1 MGNEHSKNKAEQA
14 PEKPLHGGLNGHA
27 VSISS
32 NGLENV
38 ISEAAVEQNSMP
50 PSLPPSEESGIVE
63 TDGSGLGP
71 VVVEQK
77 SAIKEVPEVEPETQN
92 AKTQN
97 TPEPELE
104 PATQE
109 KEEPKNS
116 TKEKVNIF
124 ENLFKKKAKPQPTP
138 NPDPALE
145 KEEPIK
151 DKIVEEIES
160 SAEDQKVPVAVTDGI
175 QAEPLAEVKED
186 TETSKERPNP
196 SPEAEEVKSPKIAE
210 ESSHIQENQEGES
223 QTEEN
228 PVMNFFK
235 TLVTPTKKTKQET
248 ATPAVAKDQKE
259 AQPTTTT
266 TAAQLVDA
274 PATAKGGMSIP
285 PSPAPAPGLGPAP
298 GPAPAP
304 APTPA
309 PKPAPAP
316 APGSCKME
324 VKAELA
330 AQSVTNT
337 PKEEPKG
344 AAKEPEAA
352 KPKSDRPFSR
362 LFSRKALIG
371 LKSKIKAKSTSGA
384 RAPAKPA
391 AATVEPVEPQPVV
404 EVQTVEPVEPQPVVE
419 VQNVDFSKTDTLE
432 ASATLEPPPP
442 APEEEKTPAASKAS
456 PFTSFS
462 LFKTKAAVPKKEVP
476 APAAEAVAEPSV
488 AKDEPKA
495 PEDPAVDSKPVSG
508 PSEVMENSPV
518 LPKRLEKR
526 NSIHLF
532 FKNLGKGQS
541 DAGVQTEPEK
551 TK

>member
-32 NGLENV
+32 NGLENGVSMV

-63 TDGSGLGP
+63 ADGSGLGP

-116 TKEKVNIF
+116 SKEKVNIF
-124 ENLFKKKAKPQPTP
+124 ENLFKKKAKAQPTP

-248 ATPAVAKDQKE
+248 ATPAVANDQKE

-285 PSPAPAPGLGPAP
+285 PA
-298 GPAPAP
+298 PAPAP

-309 PKPAPAP
+309 PAPAP
-316 APGSCKME
+316 ALAPVQAPAPALGSCKME

-337 PKEEPKG
+337 PNEEPKG
-344 AAKEPEAA
+344 AAKEPAAA

-362 LFSRKALIG
+362 LFSRK
-371 LKSKIKAKSTSGA
+371 
-384 RAPAKPA
+384 
-391 AATVEPVEPQPVV
+391 
-404 EVQTVEPVEPQPVVE
+404 
-419 VQNVDFSKTDTLE
+419 NVDFSKTATLE

-442 APEEEKTPAASKAS
+442 APEEEKTPVASKAS

-488 AKDEPKA
+488 AKDEPKV
-495 PEDPAVDSKPVSG
+495 PEDPAMDSKPVSE
-508 PSEVMENSPV
+508 PSEIMENSPV

-532 FKNLGKGQS
+532 FKNLGKRQS

>member
-1 MGNEHSKNKAEQA
+1 MGNEHSENKAEQA
-14 PEKPLHGGLNGHA
+14 PEKHLNGGLNGHA

-38 ISEAAVEQNSMP
+38 TSEAAVEQNSKP
-50 PSLPPSEESGIVE
+50 PSVPPSEESGIVE
-63 TDGSGLGP
+63 ADGSGLGP
-71 VVVEQK
+71 VVMEQEY
-77 SAIKEVPEVEPETQN
+77 AIKKVPEVEPESQN
-92 AKTQN
+92 AKTQ
-97 TPEPELE
+97 TTPELE
-104 PATQE
+104 PVPQE

-124 ENLFKKKAKPQPTP
+124 ENLFKKKAKPQP

-151 DKIVEEIES
+151 KKIVEEIKS
-160 SAEDQKVPVAVTDGI
+160 SPEDQKVPVAVTNGI
-175 QAEPLAEVKED
+175 QAEPFAEVQED
-186 TETSKERPNP
+186 TETSEERPNP
-196 SPEAEEVKSPKIAE
+196 SPQAEEVKSHKIGE
-210 ESSHIQENQEGES
+210 ESSHIQENQEGET

-235 TLVTPTKKTKQET
+235 TLVTPTKKKQET
-248 ATPAVAKDQKE
+248 ATPDVAKDQKE

-266 TAAQLVDA
+266 TAAQVVDA
-274 PATAKGGMSIP
+274 PAAAKGGMSIP
-285 PSPAPAPGLGPAP
+285 PPPAPP
-298 GPAPAP
+298 
-304 APTPA
+304 
-309 PKPAPAP
+309 
-316 APGSCKME
+316 KME

-330 AQSVTNT
+330 AQPVTNT

-352 KPKSDRPFSR
+352 KPKSDLPFSR

-371 LKSKIKAKSTSGA
+371 LKSKIKVKSTSGA

-391 AATVEPVEPQPVV
+391 AAK
-404 EVQTVEPVEPQPVVE
+404 
-419 VQNVDFSKTDTLE
+419 VDSSKMATLE
-432 ASATLEPPPP
+432 ASAKPEPPPP

-462 LFKTKAAVPKKEVP
+462 LFKDLLNQMASKVQTASTSGVRLLKKPFKGAAEPKKEAP
-476 APAAEAVAEPSV
+476 APAAEAVAGPSV

-495 PEDPAVDSKPVSG
+495 PEAPAVDSKPVSG
-508 PSEVMENSPV
+508 PSEGVENSPV

-532 FKNLGKGQS
+532 FKNLGKRQT

>member
-38 ISEAAVEQNSMP
+38 TSEAAVEQNSMP

-63 TDGSGLGP
+63 ADGSGLGP

-77 SAIKEVPEVEPETQN
+77 SAIKKVPEVEPEIQN

-151 DKIVEEIES
+151 EKIVEEIES

-223 QTEEN
+223 QTEDN

-235 TLVTPTKKTKQET
+235 TLVTPTKKNKLET
-248 ATPAVAKDQKE
+248 ATPDVAKDQKE

-285 PSPAPAPGLGPAP
+285 PSPPAA
-298 GPAPAP
+298 PAPAP
-304 APTPA
+304 APASPA
-309 PKPAPAP
+309 APAPAP
-316 APGSCKME
+316 ASPPAPPKME

-330 AQSVTNT
+330 AKPVTNT

-362 LFSRKALIG
+362 LFSRK
-371 LKSKIKAKSTSGA
+371 
-384 RAPAKPA
+384 
-391 AATVEPVEPQPVV
+391 TVEPVEPQPVV

-419 VQNVDFSKTDTLE
+419 VQNVDFSKMATLE

-442 APEEEKTPAASKAS
+442 APEEEKTPAAPKAS

-462 LFKTKAAVPKKEVP
+462 LFKTKPAVPKKEVP
-476 APAAEAVAEPSV
+476 APAAEAVAGPSV
-488 AKDEPKA
+488 AKDEPKV

-532 FKNLGKGQS
+532 FKNLGKRQS

>member
-38 ISEAAVEQNSMP
+38 TSEAAVEQNSMP

-63 TDGSGLGP
+63 ADGSGLGP

-77 SAIKEVPEVEPETQN
+77 SAIKKVPEVEPEIQN

-151 DKIVEEIES
+151 EKIVEEIES

-223 QTEEN
+223 QTEDN

-235 TLVTPTKKTKQET
+235 TLVTPTKKNKLET
-248 ATPAVAKDQKE
+248 ATPDVAKDQKE

-285 PSPAPAPGLGPAP
+285 PSPPAA
-298 GPAPAP
+298 PAPAP
-304 APTPA
+304 APAPA
-309 PKPAPAP
+309 SPAAPAPAP
-316 APGSCKME
+316 APASPPAPPKME

-330 AQSVTNT
+330 AKPVTNT

-371 LKSKIKAKSTSGA
+371 LKSKIKVKSTSGA

-419 VQNVDFSKTDTLE
+419 VQNVDFSKMATLE

-442 APEEEKTPAASKAS
+442 APEEEKTPAAPKAS

-462 LFKTKAAVPKKEVP
+462 LFKTKPAVPKKEVP
-476 APAAEAVAEPSV
+476 APAAEAVAGPSV
-488 AKDEPKA
+488 AKDEPKV

-532 FKNLGKGQS
+532 FKNLGKRQS

>member
-38 ISEAAVEQNSMP
+38 TSEAAVEQNSMP
-50 PSLPPSEESGIVE
+50 TSLPPSEESGIVE
-63 TDGSGLGP
+63 ADGSGLGP

-77 SAIKEVPEVEPETQN
+77 SAVKKVPEVEPETQN

-97 TPEPELE
+97 TAEPELE

-116 TKEKVNIF
+116 TQEKVNIF

-145 KEEPIK
+145 KEEPIRE
-151 DKIVEEIES
+151 KIVEEIES

-223 QTEEN
+223 QTEDN

-235 TLVTPTKKTKQET
+235 TLVTPIKKNKQET
-248 ATPAVAKDQKE
+248 ATPDVAKDQKE

-266 TAAQLVDA
+266 AAQLVDA
-274 PATAKGGMSIP
+274 TAKGGMLIP
-285 PSPAPAPGLGPAP
+285 PAAA
-298 GPAPAP
+298 PAPAP
-304 APTPA
+304 APAPAAAPAAAPA
-309 PKPAPAP
+309 PPAAAAPAP
-316 APGSCKME
+316 APPKME

-330 AQSVTNT
+330 AQPVTNA

-344 AAKEPEAA
+344 AAKEAEAA

-362 LFSRKALIG
+362 LFSRK
-371 LKSKIKAKSTSGA
+371 
-384 RAPAKPA
+384 
-391 AATVEPVEPQPVV
+391 
-404 EVQTVEPVEPQPVVE
+404 
-419 VQNVDFSKTDTLE
+419 NVDFSKTATLE

-442 APEEEKTPAASKAS
+442 APEDEKTPAASKAS

-462 LFKTKAAVPKKEVP
+462 LFKTMAAVPKKEVP
-476 APAAEAVAEPSV
+476 APAAEAVAGPSV

-532 FKNLGKGQS
+532 FKNLGKRQS

>member
-1 MGNEHSKNKAEQA
+1 MGNEHSENKAEQA
-14 PEKPLHGGLNGHA
+14 PEKHLNGGLNGHA

-38 ISEAAVEQNSMP
+38 TSEAAVEQNSKP
-50 PSLPPSEESGIVE
+50 PSVPPSEESGIVE
-63 TDGSGLGP
+63 ADGSGLGP
-71 VVVEQK
+71 VVMEQEY
-77 SAIKEVPEVEPETQN
+77 AIKKVPEVEPESQN
-92 AKTQN
+92 AKTQ
-97 TPEPELE
+97 TTPELE
-104 PATQE
+104 PVPQE

-124 ENLFKKKAKPQPTP
+124 ENLFKKKAKPQP

-151 DKIVEEIES
+151 KKIVEEIKS
-160 SAEDQKVPVAVTDGI
+160 SPEDQKVPVAVTNGI
-175 QAEPLAEVKED
+175 QAEPFAEVQED
-186 TETSKERPNP
+186 TETSEERPNP
-196 SPEAEEVKSPKIAE
+196 SPQAEEVKSHKIGE
-210 ESSHIQENQEGES
+210 ESSHIQENQEGET

-235 TLVTPTKKTKQET
+235 TLVTPTKKKQET
-248 ATPAVAKDQKE
+248 ATPDVAKDQKE

-266 TAAQLVDA
+266 TAAQVVDA
-274 PATAKGGMSIP
+274 PAAAKGGMSIP
-285 PSPAPAPGLGPAP
+285 PPPAPP
-298 GPAPAP
+298 
-304 APTPA
+304 
-309 PKPAPAP
+309 
-316 APGSCKME
+316 KME

-330 AQSVTNT
+330 AQPVTNT

-352 KPKSDRPFSR
+352 KPKSDLPFSR
-362 LFSRKALIG
+362 LFSRK
-371 LKSKIKAKSTSGA
+371 
-384 RAPAKPA
+384 
-391 AATVEPVEPQPVV
+391 TVEPVEPQPVV
-404 EVQTVEPVEPQPVVE
+404 EVQK
-419 VQNVDFSKTDTLE
+419 VDSSKMATLE
-432 ASATLEPPPP
+432 ASAKPEPPPP

-462 LFKTKAAVPKKEVP
+462 LFKAAEPKKEAP
-476 APAAEAVAEPSV
+476 APAAEAVAGPSV

-495 PEDPAVDSKPVSG
+495 PEAPAVDSKPVSG
-508 PSEVMENSPV
+508 PSEGVENSPV

-532 FKNLGKGQS
+532 FKNLGKRQT

>member
-362 LFSRKALIG
+362 LFSRK
-371 LKSKIKAKSTSGA
+371 
-384 RAPAKPA
+384 
-391 AATVEPVEPQPVV
+391 
-404 EVQTVEPVEPQPVVE
+404 
-419 VQNVDFSKTDTLE
+419 NVDFSKTDTLE

>member
-14 PEKPLHGGLNGHA
+14 PEKPLHGDLNGHA

-38 ISEAAVEQNSMP
+38 TSEAAVEQNSMP
-50 PSLPPSEESGIVE
+50 TSLPPSEESGIVE
-63 TDGSGLGP
+63 ADGSGLGP

-77 SAIKEVPEVEPETQN
+77 SAVKKVPEVEPETQN

-97 TPEPELE
+97 TVEPELE

-116 TKEKVNIF
+116 TQEKVNIF

-145 KEEPIK
+145 KEEPIRE
-151 DKIVEEIES
+151 KIVEEIES

-223 QTEEN
+223 QTEDN

-235 TLVTPTKKTKQET
+235 TLVTPIKKNKQET
-248 ATPAVAKDQKE
+248 ATPDVAKDQKE
-259 AQPTTTT
+259 AQPTTT

-285 PSPAPAPGLGPAP
+285 QA
-298 GPAPAP
+298 PAPAP

-309 PKPAPAP
+309 
-316 APGSCKME
+316 
-324 VKAELA
+324 A
-330 AQSVTNT
+330 AT
-337 PKEEPKG
+337 
-344 AAKEPEAA
+344 
-352 KPKSDRPFSR
+352 
-362 LFSRKALIG
+362 
-371 LKSKIKAKSTSGA
+371 
-384 RAPAKPA
+384 
-391 AATVEPVEPQPVV
+391 TVEPVEPQPVV

-419 VQNVDFSKTDTLE
+419 VQNVDFSKTATLE

-462 LFKTKAAVPKKEVP
+462 LFKTMAAVPKKEVP
-476 APAAEAVAEPSV
+476 APAAEAVAGPSV

-495 PEDPAVDSKPVSG
+495 PEDPAVDSKLVSG
-508 PSEVMENSPV
+508 PSEVMEDSPV

-532 FKNLGKGQS
+532 FKNLGKRQS